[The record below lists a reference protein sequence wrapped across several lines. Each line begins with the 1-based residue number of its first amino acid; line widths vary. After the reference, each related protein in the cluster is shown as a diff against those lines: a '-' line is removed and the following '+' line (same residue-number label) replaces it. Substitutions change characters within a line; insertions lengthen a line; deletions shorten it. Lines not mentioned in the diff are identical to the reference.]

1 MAITTTRLL
10 QPDRQ
15 RGSSATAA
23 GTRTAYA
30 VVLGMLVVA
39 VVVSVFVGSRMIAPT
54 AVLEAGPDRTVI
66 GVRAVRTVL
75 GLLVGAALGL
85 AGACMQGLTRNP
97 LADPGILGV
106 NAGASL
112 AIVLGVAYLGV
123 GSTSGFVLLG
133 LVGAAI
139 ASVAVHA
146 IAGIGRDGAT
156 PAKLTVAGAA
166 FAAAASSWTVAVQLV
181 DQASLDVMRRWQVGS
196 IGGRPWDLVVSL
208 APVLVLGGL
217 LALAL
222 SRTLNALALGEE
234 MAAGLGRH
242 TARDRLLV
250 GVAIVLLAG
259 TATAAAGPIAFVGL
273 IVPHLVR
280 TRVGS
285 DHRHLL
291 PLSAGFGAVLVLL
304 ADTLGRV
311 VLPPSEVQ
319 VGIMTA
325 VIGVPFFLLLVR
337 RGRMGL

>member
-1 MAITTTRLL
+1 MT
-10 QPDRQ
+10 
-15 RGSSATAA
+15 SATTELLDRPRSTSAA
-23 GTRTAYA
+23 GPATAYA
-30 VVLGMLVVA
+30 VLLGLLVLA
-39 VVVSVFVGSRMIAPT
+39 VLASVFIGSRTIWPT
-54 AVLEAGPDRTVI
+54 AILEAGPDRTVI
-66 GVRAVRTVL
+66 EVRAVRTVL
-75 GLLVGAALGL
+75 GLLVGLALGL

-106 NAGASL
+106 NAGAAL
-112 AIVLGVAYLGV
+112 AIVLGIAYLGAGGMTAYV
-123 GSTSGFVLLG
+123 VLALI
-133 LVGAAI
+133 GAAV
-139 ASVAVHA
+139 ASLLVHA
-146 IAGIGRDGAT
+146 IAGLGRDGAT

-181 DQASLDVMRRWQVGS
+181 DQTTLDIMRRWQVGS
-196 IGGRPWDLVVSL
+196 IGGRSWDLVVSL
-208 APVLVLGGL
+208 APVFLGGVL
-217 LALAL
+217 LALVL

-242 TARDRLLV
+242 TTRDRLLV
-250 GVAIVLLAG
+250 GLAIVLLSG

-280 TRVGS
+280 TRTGS

-291 PLSAGFGAVLVLL
+291 PLSAGYGAVLVLV
-304 ADTLGRV
+304 ADTIGRV

-325 VIGVPFFLLLVR
+325 VVGVPFFLMLVR

>member
-1 MAITTTRLL
+1 MAVTTTELL
-10 QPDRQ
+10 DRP
-15 RGSSATAA
+15 RSDSAA
-23 GTRTAYA
+23 GLATAYA
-30 VVLGMLVVA
+30 VMLGLLVVA
-39 VVVSVFVGSRMIAPT
+39 GLASVSLGSRLVSPT
-54 AVLEAGPDRTVI
+54 ALLEGGPDRVVLE
-66 GVRAVRTVL
+66 VRAVRTVL
-75 GLLVGAALGL
+75 GLLVGIALGL

-106 NAGASL
+106 NAGAAL
-112 AIVLGVAYLGV
+112 AIVLGISYLGV
-123 GSTSGFVLLG
+123 GGLAAYVVLG
-133 LVGAAI
+133 LVGAAV

-166 FAAAASSWTVAVQLV
+166 FAAAAGSWTVAVQLI
-181 DQASLDVMRRWQVGS
+181 DQTALDVMRRWQVGS

-208 APVLVLGGL
+208 APVFLVGALM
-217 LALAL
+217 ALAL
-222 SRTLNALALGEE
+222 SRTLNALALGDE
-234 MAAGLGRH
+234 MAKGLGRH
-242 TARDRLLV
+242 TTRDRLLV
-250 GVAIVLLAG
+250 GLAIVLLAG

-280 TRVGS
+280 TRTGS

-291 PLSAGFGAVLVLL
+291 PLSAGYGAALVLL

-311 VLPPSEVQ
+311 LLPPSEVQ

-325 VIGVPFFLLLVR
+325 VVGVPFFLLLVR

>member
-1 MAITTTRLL
+1 MAITTTEMLAR
-10 QPDRQ
+10 PR
-15 RGSSATAA
+15 SSSTARPA
-23 GTRTAYA
+23 TAYA
-30 VVLGMLVVA
+30 VMLGLLVVA
-39 VVVSVFVGSRMIAPT
+39 AVASVLVGSRLISPSAI
-54 AVLEAGPDRTVI
+54 LEAGPDQTVLE
-66 GVRAVRTVL
+66 VRAVRTAMGVL
-75 GLLVGAALGL
+75 AGVALGL

-106 NAGASL
+106 NAGAAL
-112 AIVLGVAYLGV
+112 AIVLGIAYLGAGGMAAYV
-123 GSTSGFVLLG
+123 ALG
-133 LVGAAI
+133 LVGAAV
-139 ASVAVHA
+139 ASLAVHA

-181 DQASLDVMRRWQVGS
+181 DQTALDIMRRWQVGS

-208 APVLVLGGL
+208 APVFLVGAV

-234 MAAGLGRH
+234 MATGLGRH
-242 TARDRLLV
+242 TTRDRVLV
-250 GVAIVLLAG
+250 GLAIVLLAG

-280 TRVGS
+280 TRTGS

-291 PLSAGFGAVLVLL
+291 PLSAGYGALLVLV
-304 ADTLGRV
+304 ADTVGRI

-325 VIGVPFFLLLVR
+325 IIGVPFFLLLVR

>member
-1 MAITTTRLL
+1 MLAL
-10 QPDRQ
+10 
-15 RGSSATAA
+15 
-23 GTRTAYA
+23 
-30 VVLGMLVVA
+30 LVVA
-39 VVVSVFVGSRMIAPT
+39 SVVSVFVGSRLFSP
-54 AVLEAGPDRTVI
+54 LELFRDGPDQTVLQ
-66 GVRAVRTVL
+66 VRAVRTAL
-75 GLLVGAALGL
+75 GLCVGVALGL

-106 NAGASL
+106 NAGAAL
-112 AIVLGVAYLGV
+112 AIVLGIAYLGA
-123 GSTSGFVLLG
+123 GSMTSYVLLA
-133 LVGAAI
+133 LVGAAV
-139 ASVAVHA
+139 ASVAVHT
-146 IAGIGRDGAT
+146 IAGVGRDGAT

-181 DQASLDVMRRWQVGS
+181 DQTTLDVMRRWQVGS
-196 IGGRPWDLVVSL
+196 IGGRSWDLVVSL
-208 APVLVLGGL
+208 VPMFVVGAV

-222 SRTLNALALGEE
+222 SRTLNALALGDE
-234 MAAGLGRH
+234 MAKGLGRH
-242 TARDRLLV
+242 TARDRVLV
-250 GVAIVLLAG
+250 GFAIVLLAG

-280 TRVGS
+280 TRTGS

-291 PLSAGFGAVLVLL
+291 PLSAGYGAVLVLL
-304 ADTLGRV
+304 ADTVGRI

>member
-1 MAITTTRLL
+1 V
-10 QPDRQ
+10 
-15 RGSSATAA
+15 AA
-23 GTRTAYA
+23 
-30 VVLGMLVVA
+30 VLA
-39 VVVSVFVGSRMIAPT
+39 SVFIGSRTVSPT
-54 AVLEAGPDRTVI
+54 ALLEGGPDRVVLQ
-66 GVRAVRTVL
+66 VRGVRTVL
-75 GLLVGAALGL
+75 GVLVGIALGL

-106 NAGASL
+106 NAGAAL
-112 AIVLGVAYLGV
+112 AIVVGISSFGLGGLAAYV
-123 GSTSGFVLLG
+123 VLG
-133 LVGAAI
+133 LIGAAV

-146 IAGIGRDGAT
+146 IAGLGRDGAT

-181 DQASLDVMRRWQVGS
+181 DQTALDVMRRWQVGS
-196 IGGRPWDLVVSL
+196 IGGRQWDLVVAL
-208 APVLVLGGL
+208 VPVFLVGTL

-234 MAAGLGRH
+234 MAKGLGRH
-242 TARDRLLV
+242 TTRDRLLV
-250 GVAIVLLAG
+250 GLAIVLLAG

-280 TRVGS
+280 TRTGS

-291 PLSAGFGAVLVLL
+291 PLSAGYGAVLVLV
-304 ADTLGRV
+304 ADTVGRV

-325 VIGVPFFLLLVR
+325 VVGVPFFLLLVR